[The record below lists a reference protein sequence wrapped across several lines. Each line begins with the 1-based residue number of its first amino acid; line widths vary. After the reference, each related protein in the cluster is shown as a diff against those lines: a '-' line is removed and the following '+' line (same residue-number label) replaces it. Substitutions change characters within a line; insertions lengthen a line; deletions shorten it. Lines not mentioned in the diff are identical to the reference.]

1 MSRLETFIGQVERRL
16 RLATWLAVWSRH
28 ALVAAFLTG
37 FIVLVT
43 RFLTDGQPQVYWV
56 LLPVGLSL
64 VTAWR
69 AVRAECWA
77 KTDVATWLDLRAG
90 GAGAL
95 VTAHE
100 LGVGAWSEQVDR
112 ALRSAGQ
119 PPGIRPLHSVSR
131 ILLGAAFVVAALWVP
146 VSVQGASRIAM
157 NYEPMFERLAEKLE
171 VLEEQVDLEEEE
183 AADYE
188 ERLERLEEVADQA
201 SDPES
206 VLEAIAD
213 LEESLEERAEQ
224 AREAVESTLQELVAA
239 SNGLQDREDRSLL
252 DQAIE
257 ATGQAL
263 DSLVEAGLGPQDLA
277 AVESLFSDWPD
288 DMNPSPELSSSVLD
302 GQTDWG
308 ELLSEQLMEEGLAE
322 ALDSLDGLSEELL
335 RSIAE
340 KLAELESAGLL
351 AGLPPGSMRWTP
363 EDLEALAN
371 MKLSDL
377 ADLEVCEECE
387 SSGEP

>member
-1 MSRLETFIGQVERRL
+1 MTRLETFIGQVERRL
-16 RLATWLAVWSRH
+16 RVATWLAIWSRH

-37 FIVLVT
+37 FAVLVI
-43 RFLTDGQPQVYWV
+43 RFLTGGEPQVYWV
-56 LLPVGLSL
+56 LLPIGLSL

-69 AVRAECWA
+69 AVRGEYWGR
-77 KTDVATWLDLRAG
+77 TDVATWLDLRAG

-100 LGVGAWSEQVDR
+100 LGVGAWSEQVEH
-112 ALRSAGQ
+112 ALQHAGQ

-131 ILLGAAFVVAALWVP
+131 ILLGAGFVAAALWVP
-146 VSVQGASRIAM
+146 VSVQSASRIAM
-157 NYEPMFERLAEKLE
+157 NYDPMFERVAEKLE
-171 VLEEQVDLEEEE
+171 VLEEEVELEEEE
-183 AADYE
+183 AAEFE
-188 ERLERLEEVADQA
+188 ERLERLEDVADQA
-201 SDPES
+201 SDPEA

-224 AREAVESTLQELVAA
+224 AREAVESTMEELVAA
-239 SNGLQDREDRSLL
+239 SNGLQDREDQELL

-263 DSLVEAGLGPQDLA
+263 DSLAEAGLGPQDLA
-277 AVESLFSDWPD
+277 AVESLFSEWPD
-288 DMNPSPELSSSVLD
+288 DMTPGPELSSSILD
-302 GQTDWG
+302 GKVAWG
-308 ELLSEQLMEEGLAE
+308 ELLSEQLMGEDLAE
-322 ALDSLDGLSEELL
+322 ALESLDGLSEELL
-335 RSIAE
+335 ESIAE
-340 KLAELESAGLL
+340 KLAELEGAGLL
-351 AGLPPGSMRWTP
+351 AGLPPGSMKWSP

-377 ADLEVCEECE
+377 ADLEICEDCE